1 MSLPKLIEDCR
12 YCHKNHNINNCFKLK
27 RKNEKKRET
36 EEHEKSKQKFPALC
50 QVTSKKPPPQ
60 LEEQSYVDFE
70 EAFLR
75 HMEDDIR
82 LDETLFQYY
91 EKNMTSF
98 EYIAYQQLL
107 EQDEKDL

>member
-1 MSLPKLIEDCR
+1 M
-12 YCHKNHNINNCFKLK
+12 
-27 RKNEKKRET
+27 
-36 EEHEKSKQKFPALC
+36 EE
-50 QVTSKKPPPQ
+50 
-60 LEEQSYVDFE
+60 SYVDFE
-70 EAFLR
+70 EAFLS

-107 EQDEKDL
+107 EQDEKDYERYVGSMERS